1 MSEPKE
7 ITNQPFFTSRN
18 ELNESQGYSMMA
30 HKIFQSVNGAN
41 ADKVTGK
48 KLSKRQNRK
57 GINTM
62 LDPR

>member
-1 MSEPKE
+1 
-7 ITNQPFFTSRN
+7 
-18 ELNESQGYSMMA
+18 MMA
-30 HKIFQSVNGAN
+30 HKIFQSVDGAN
-41 ADKVTGK
+41 ADKVAGK